1 MEDAADIC
9 FVLPFSNRL
18 SNWKAQHA
26 DSFRCTA
33 AIKRPILTNML
44 IGGVAL
50 CATLFALQQLVTGQ
64 GNPFAL
70 LCTVLLIIMLARSR
84 VIWRSK
90 KR

>member
-1 MEDAADIC
+1 MLIL
-9 FVLPFSNRL
+9 FVVIFLANSL
-18 SNWKAQHA
+18 TLAVTI
-26 DSFRCTA
+26 TA

>member
-1 MEDAADIC
+1 MQTLFAVIFLANSLTLAITI
-9 FVLPFSNRL
+9 
-18 SNWKAQHA
+18 A
-26 DSFRCTA
+26 A

>member
-1 MEDAADIC
+1 MTL
-9 FVLPFSNRL
+9 FVVIFLVNSL
-18 SNWKAQHA
+18 TLAITIA
-26 DSFRCTA
+26 A